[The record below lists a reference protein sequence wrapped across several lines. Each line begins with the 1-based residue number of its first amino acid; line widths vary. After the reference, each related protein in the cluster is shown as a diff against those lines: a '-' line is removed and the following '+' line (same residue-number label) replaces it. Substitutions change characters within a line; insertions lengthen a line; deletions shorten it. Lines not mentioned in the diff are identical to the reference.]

1 MNSLIL
7 PIIGLVLCLIVLGLS
22 MYVLSN
28 VFKLA
33 KLADEKQ
40 LELFEKYRK
49 EKENANS

>member
-33 KLADEKQ
+33 KLADKRCI
-40 LELFEKYRK
+40 ELFEKYRK
-49 EKENANS
+49 DKENAGS